1 MRYAIYFCPAPG
13 SALHAFGNEWLET
26 AQIPAIAPERMQAL
40 LADVRRYGWHA
51 TLCAPFELAP
61 QASYEELHCLV
72 ADMAA
77 HASAF
82 ELPLQLD
89 MLAGFLALRPSGNT
103 RAIDELAAQ
112 CVRKL
117 QILRAPLT
125 QAAWERRA
133 ARLDD
138 TERNLFRRYGYPY
151 VLDRYRFHMTLSAPA
166 TAEEEQAL
174 RAYLSSKLGGAARAQ
189 IDALTVCRE
198 PAPGAAF
205 EHVTRLPLRGT
216 T

>member
-61 QASYEELHCLV
+61 HVSYAELHRRV
-72 ADMAA
+72 AEVAA
-77 HASAF
+77 CTPAF
-82 ELPLQLD
+82 ALPLQLD
-89 MLAGFLALRPSGNT
+89 TLTGFLALRPSGDT
-103 RAIDELAAQ
+103 HAIDELAAR
-112 CVRKL
+112 CVRQL
-117 QILRAPLT
+117 NALRAPVT

-133 ARLDD
+133 GALDD
-138 TERNLFRRYGYPY
+138 TERNLFRQYGYPY
-151 VLDRYRFHMTLSAPA
+151 VLERYRFHMTLAAPA
-166 TAEEEQAL
+166 TVAEERAL
-174 RAYLSSKLGGAARAQ
+174 RTYLSPHMDRAACAR
-189 IDALTVCRE
+189 IDALTLCRE

-205 EHVTRLPLRGT
+205 EHVTRLSLRGT